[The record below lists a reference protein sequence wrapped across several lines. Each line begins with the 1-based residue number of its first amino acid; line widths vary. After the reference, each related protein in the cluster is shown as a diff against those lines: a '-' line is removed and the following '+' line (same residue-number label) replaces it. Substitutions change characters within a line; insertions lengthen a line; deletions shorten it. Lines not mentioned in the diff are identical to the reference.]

1 MIGPFEFNDAG
12 RRYTCTVE
20 QLKGPVAESWWWF
33 AVSGD
38 QQRYAPFRAAAS
50 DTRSSVQERVVA
62 FYTNRL
68 FQLTQPTQ
76 RGSHWGKRPAAAA
89 APEAKAPAAKSP
101 KA

>member
-1 MIGPFEFNDAG
+1 MIKGFEFKDG
-12 RRYTCTVE
+12 TRTYTCTIE
-20 QLKGPVAESWWWF
+20 QQKGADEAWWWF

-38 QQRYAPFRAAAS
+38 MQRYAPFRAVND
-50 DTRSSVQERVVA
+50 DTRASVQERIVA

-76 RGSHWGKRPAAAA
+76 RGSHWGKRTPAPGASTPAAA
-89 APEAKAPAAKSP
+89 P